1 MKNKKMKIV
10 RDYITD
16 ILILILVGYAIY
28 CLVINNMVW
37 GVLSCVVAN
46 SILVHNRIKR
56 LEEKI
61 SGEQNEIYNWKKQ
74 CRECICSHCDYLKT
88 NNCYLND
95 NLNNM
100 RKACD
105 NKSHTVSC

>member
-1 MKNKKMKIV
+1 MKNKKIKNV

-61 SGEQNEIYNWKKQ
+61 RDE
-74 CRECICSHCDYLKT
+74 
-88 NNCYLND
+88 
-95 NLNNM
+95 
-100 RKACD
+100 
-105 NKSHTVSC
+105 